1 MNRLKTILAGTGS
14 AYAYALTTVV
24 IAIIPESC
32 FTALKINGG
41 WSNQAVVI
49 VGRLAICAAIL
60 AISNV
65 AYACYQKH
73 RKCVSVVGDNYFI
86 QVEYGDLFGVKNG
99 KVVVNFDECFTAKTG
114 DRPFD
119 VKPDSVCG
127 QYLMKHPV
135 DDIGGLIKEAG
146 VMPDEE
152 RSLIDGRP
160 RYKPGTIVPNGRYL
174 RMSFAKL
181 DKNGRGQLTYDE
193 YLECLNTLWEELD
206 LYHGTEDVYLPVL
219 GLGLHASIRS
229 SRNNSCWIS

>member
-1 MNRLKTILAGTGS
+1 M
-14 AYAYALTTVV
+14 TV
-24 IAIIPESC
+24 
-32 FTALKINGG
+32 
-41 WSNQAVVI
+41 
-49 VGRLAICAAIL
+49 AICAAIL

-99 KVVVNFDECFTAKTG
+99 KVVVNFDECFTAKKG

-174 RMSFAKL
+174 LMSFAKL

-219 GLGLHASIRS
+219 GSRITRFDKELTQQQLLDIMIGSYRLSKNKMGMPCALHIVCRRRDGFSLDNIFGVS
-229 SRNNSCWIS
+229 